1 MSLQQPPQHEWY
13 FDSGVTNQMTSDAG
27 ILSPSSFSG
36 SSLSSI
42 VVGNGSLLPVTSTS
56 STLLPHQ
63 LALNNVLV
71 SPNLIK
77 NLISV
82 RQFTTDNNCSIEF
95 DHLGCSMKALPS
107 RTEIVRCDSSGPLYP
122 LRLPATALL
131 ASSSSSLW
139 HQRLGHPGP
148 EVLSKLALVIHCNKP
163 ASHTL
168 CHACQLGRHTRL
180 PFHASSS
187 RATRIFQLIH
197 CDLWTSPVT
206 SVSGHKYYLVIL
218 DDCSHFL
225 WTFPLCLKFDT
236 FTSLSNFSPMCAHS
250 LASPS
255 KASSVTTAVS
265 STTLAPHL
273 LPCPWCPLVHVLLL
287 HLAAKR

>member
-13 FDSGVTNQMTSDAG
+13 FDSGATNHMTSDAG

-36 SSLSSI
+36 STLSSI
-42 VVGNGSLLPVTSTS
+42 VVGNGNLLPVTSTG

-63 LALNNVLV
+63 LTFNNVLV

-82 RQFTTDNNCSIEF
+82 RQFTTDNNCSTEF
-95 DHLGCSMKALPS
+95 DPLGCSVKALPS
-107 RTEIVRCDSSGPLYP
+107 RTEIVRYSSGPLYP
-122 LRLPATALL
+122 LRLLATALL
-131 ASSSSSLW
+131 VPNSSSLW

-148 EVLSKLALVIHCNKP
+148 EVLSKLASVIHCNKP

-168 CHACQLGRHTRL
+168 CHTCQLGRHTRL

-197 CDLWTSPVT
+197 CDL
-206 SVSGHKYYLVIL
+206 
-218 DDCSHFL
+218 
-225 WTFPLCLKFDT
+225 
-236 FTSLSNFSPMCAHS
+236 
-250 LASPS
+250 
-255 KASSVTTAVS
+255 
-265 STTLAPHL
+265 
-273 LPCPWCPLVHVLLL
+273 
-287 HLAAKR
+287 